1 MRKRVLLPTDY
12 SKNALNAI
20 RYAQKLFED
29 IECDFYLLNAYNAS
43 GYDLESMM
51 VPEPGEHFYE
61 TARRH
66 SEEGMERLMVM
77 LDLQHRSP
85 KHQFHTICVF
95 NDLVE
100 AVKNLIAR
108 KDIDIIVMGTKG
120 ISGSK
125 SRIFGTRTVKVMEE
139 IRNCPVIVVPEH
151 HTFNPPR
158 EIVFPTDYKTN
169 YKKREIQHLIE
180 IAKMHDARIN
190 ILHIDKDKDGKLN
203 QKESTNKQ
211 LLQDILDGTDYEM
224 HFLSSVKISEGIK
237 AFVESRRCNMIAFFN
252 RKHLFFGSIL
262 FNPLVKEIGYD
273 PQVPI
278 LELND
283 YT

>member
-1 MRKRVLLPTDY
+1 MEKRVLLPTDY
-12 SKNALNAI
+12 SKNALSAI
-20 RYAQKLFED
+20 KYAQKLFKD
-29 IECDFYLLNAYNAS
+29 IQCDFYLLNAYDVS
-43 GYDLESMM
+43 GYTVESMM

-61 TARRH
+61 AAKRH
-66 SEEGMERLMVM
+66 SEERMERLMVM
-77 LDLQHRSP
+77 LDLQPENQNHR
-85 KHQFHTICVF
+85 FHTICVF

-100 AVKNLIAR
+100 AVKNLIAK

-120 ISGSK
+120 ITSSR
-125 SRIFGTRTVKVMEE
+125 SRIFGTRTVRVMEQV
-139 IRNCPVIVVPEH
+139 RNCPVIVVPEQQN
-151 HTFNPPR
+151 FNPPK

-169 YKKREIQHLIE
+169 YKKREISHLVE
-180 IAKMHDARIN
+180 IAKLNDAKIN
-190 ILHIDKDKDGKLN
+190 VLHIDKNKDGKLSE
-203 QKESTNKQ
+203 KESTNKQ
-211 LLQDILDGTDYEM
+211 LLQDILDGTDYET
-224 HFLSSVKISEGIK
+224 HFLSSVKIGTGIK
-237 AFVESRRCNMIAFFN
+237 LFVESRNCDMIAFLN

>member
-1 MRKRVLLPTDY
+1 MEKRVLLPTDY
-12 SKNALNAI
+12 SQNALNAI
-20 RYAQKLFED
+20 RYAQKLFQG
-29 IECDFYLLNAYNAS
+29 IPCDFYLLNAYDVSVEAPKTI
-43 GYDLESMM
+43 

-61 TARRH
+61 TAKRY
-66 SEEGMERLMVM
+66 SEEQMERLLVTIDM
-77 LDLQHRSP
+77 LPENPNHR
-85 KHQFHTICVF
+85 FHTFCVF

-100 AVKNLIAR
+100 AVRNMIAK

-120 ISGSK
+120 VTSSR
-125 SRIFGTRTVKVMEE
+125 SRIFGTKTVKVMEQ
-139 IRNCPVIVVPEH
+139 IRNCPVVVVPEH
-151 HTFNPPR
+151 HVFEPPK
-158 EIVFPTDYKTN
+158 EIVFPADYKTH
-169 YKKREIQHLIE
+169 YKKRELNHLIE
-180 IAKMHDARIN
+180 IAKLHDAKIN
-190 ILHIDKDKDGKLN
+190 VLHIDKDKDGKLN
-203 QKESTNKQ
+203 KKEQTNKQ

-224 HFLSSVKISEGIK
+224 HFLSSIKVSKGIK
-237 AFVESRRCNMIAFFN
+237 LFVESRNCDMIAFFN